1 MKTIMLY
8 APEAAEMA
16 AGAEPLVND
25 STISTPL
32 IPRKQYGIGLLAER
46 AAQKWAKVPGIAL
59 LYTTPAELAANTTLF
74 LGMLEKRQK
83 DGSDRSPITAGLEK
97 ADSDMERGI
106 RKNKAYLVGLY
117 EENAA
122 DHYPSF
128 GLEHVRKAWRLPYSR
143 SKRRELF
150 KLIMASVEKHGFAD
164 KEYGKAF
171 WAELAT
177 RYEQLLTSS
186 TGTDGKVSVQVSSK
200 NELKEWLVMVL
211 QSLAL
216 SIEANY
222 PQTFKGELRDWGFQ
236 KNKY

>member
-25 STISTPL
+25 STTSTPL

-46 AAQKWAKVPGIAL
+46 AAQKWATVPGIAL

-150 KLIMASVEKHGFAD
+150 KLIMVSVEKHGFAD

>member
-1 MKTIMLY
+1 MKTFMLY
-8 APEAAEMA
+8 APEAAEMV
-16 AGAEPLVND
+16 AGADPIVND
-25 STISTPL
+25 STTSTPL

-46 AAQKWAKVPGIAL
+46 AAQKWATVPGIVL
-59 LYTTPAELAANTTLF
+59 LYTKPAELAANTTLF
-74 LGMLEKRQK
+74 LGMLEKRKK

-106 RKNKAYLVGLY
+106 RKTKAYLVGLY

-122 DHYPSF
+122 DHYPAF
-128 GLEHVRKAWRLPYSR
+128 GLEHYKNSWRLPFSR

-150 KLIMASVEKHGFAD
+150 KLIMASVEKHGFAE
-164 KEYGKAF
+164 KEYGKDF
-171 WAELAT
+171 WAELAA
-177 RYEQLLTSS
+177 RYGELLAGA